1 MLFGEEYLTPF
12 FIRMLKYYNFGRA
25 TVLIT
30 SIKWEACVGISQL
43 NVIKTDKRTLLT
55 NESLDDLFLLTTTNV
70 PLKEFCPDNA
80 IDIWWKDKICKK
92 RKNKQVGVIVS
103 TDNDI
108 SLSGPEVENN
118 ENLLLIHLN

>member
-1 MLFGEEYLTPF
+1 M
-12 FIRMLKYYNFGRA
+12 
-25 TVLIT
+25 
-30 SIKWEACVGISQL
+30 GISQL